1 VSEPF
6 GIAAIGTTALVSRNS
21 RLLHYM
27 PLNDVLQGTMYFGS
41 GACFVALQWWPA
53 FRRRSAGIGLAI
65 LALGLVTSSFADSV
79 WHLILTQGALYA
91 IGGILLY
98 SSVVLLIDEWF
109 VRKKGIAFGVMWAGT
124 GFSGISV
131 PYIFSW
137 GLSHFSFRT
146 MLRVWAVVVV
156 VLCAPLL
163 YYVKPRV
170 PISQASS
177 VRRFNLNFVVSRKF
191 LFLEL
196 GNIFEGLGYF
206 VPSIYLPT
214 YARSLAVLNGA
225 AVFGCIFIGILVDRY
240 HVTTV
245 LLISS
250 IGAVVSVLVFWGLAT
265 SVPLLLVFSAAYGF
279 FAGSYSSCWTGVIKE
294 VKKDHSAANTGII
307 FSFLAAGRGIGSIAC
322 GPLSEALLK
331 NRAWEGEA
339 ALGYG
344 TGYGGLIVYTGVTA
358 LLGGLTFGARRL
370 GVF

>member
-1 VSEPF
+1 
-6 GIAAIGTTALVSRNS
+6 
-21 RLLHYM
+21 
-27 PLNDVLQGTMYFGS
+27 MYFGS
-41 GACFVALQWWPA
+41 FASFVALQWWPA
-53 FRRRSAGIGLAI
+53 LRRRSAGLGLAI
-65 LALGLVTSSFADSV
+65 LALGLVTSSFARRV
-79 WHLILTQGALYA
+79 WQLILTQGALYA

-98 SSVVLLIDEWF
+98 SSVCLLVDEWF

-146 MLRVWAVVVV
+146 MLRAWALAVV

-163 YYVKPRV
+163 YYVKPRI

-177 VRRFNLNFVVSRKF
+177 VRRFNMEFALSRKF
-191 LFLEL
+191 IFLEV
-196 GNIFEGLGYF
+196 GNVLEGLGYF

-214 YARSLAVLNGA
+214 YARSIGLSSAATAATVAVLNGA
-225 AVFGCIFIGILVDRY
+225 AVFGCIFIGILVDHF

-245 LLISS
+245 IAICT

-265 SVPLLLVFSAAYGF
+265 SISLLLVFSAAYGF
-279 FAGSYSSCWTGVIKE
+279 FAGSYSSCWTGMIKE
-294 VKKDHSAANTGII
+294 VKREHNAANTGVI

-331 NRAWEGEA
+331 GRLWKGEA

-344 TGYGGLIVYTGVTA
+344 TGYGSLIVYTGVTA
-358 LLGGLTFGARRL
+358 LLGGLTFGAKRL
-370 GVF
+370 GMF

>member
-1 VSEPF
+1 
-6 GIAAIGTTALVSRNS
+6 
-21 RLLHYM
+21 
-27 PLNDVLQGTMYFGS
+27 MYFGS
-41 GACFVALQWWPA
+41 GASFVALQWWPA

-65 LALGLVTSSFADSV
+65 LALGLVTSSFADHV
-79 WHLILTQGALYA
+79 WQLILTQGALYA

-98 SSVVLLIDEWF
+98 SSVILFVDEWF

-137 GLSHFSFRT
+137 ALSHFSFRT
-146 MLRVWAVVVV
+146 MLRAWAVAVVVLSV
-156 VLCAPLL
+156 PLL
-163 YYVKPRV
+163 HYVKPRI

-177 VRRFNLNFVVSRKF
+177 VRRFNLDFLFSRKF

-196 GNIFEGLGYF
+196 GNVLEGLGYF

-214 YARSLAVLNGA
+214 YARSLGLSSAATVATVAVLNGA
-225 AVFGCIFIGILVDRY
+225 AVFGCVFIGVLVDRY

-245 LLISS
+245 ILVST

-265 SVPLLLVFSAAYGF
+265 SVPLLLIFSAAYGF
-279 FAGSYSSCWTGVIKE
+279 FAGSYSSSWTGMVKE
-294 VKKDHSAANTGII
+294 LKKDHDAANTGMI
-307 FSFLAAGRGIGSIAC
+307 FSFLAAGRGIGSIVC

-331 NRAWEGEA
+331 DHAWKGEA

-370 GVF
+370 GMF